1 MTSGPPGIRLSA
13 KRLRRVATR
22 LHYTAGGPKRHPGR
36 PHRPEAVA
44 SGHRGSAMIVVG
56 VICLLVGLLVPV
68 RFLWIFGSVLIL
80 VGAVLF
86 IVSLTGHGR
95 RYY

>member
-1 MTSGPPGIRLSA
+1 
-13 KRLRRVATR
+13 
-22 LHYTAGGPKRHPGR
+22 
-36 PHRPEAVA
+36 
-44 SGHRGSAMIVVG
+44 MIVVG